1 MLIERPLVE
10 SSKLQRLKSRI
21 ARTPLFSNIGLPIVS
36 ASNPRIV
43 QWDAWL
49 GPEDPTCLAIAI
61 RQQEL
66 HDDLVPPEEEQ
77 EWVAALNLVV
87 DYVATLIPYEP
98 DEDVWHGPSAA
109 AWGAAWVFSL
119 EHLHAARGV
128 ALPADTAAQLVW
140 FERGHWPCALV
151 DGASGENLKDYVIF

>member
-1 MLIERPLVE
+1 ME

-21 ARTPLFSNIGLPIVS
+21 VRTPLFSNIGVPMLN

-49 GPEDPTCLAIAI
+49 GPEDPASLAIAI

-66 HDDLVPPEEEQ
+66 HDVLVPPEEEQ
-77 EWVAALNLVV
+77 EWVASLRFVI
-87 DYVATLIPYEP
+87 DHVATLIPYDP
-98 DEDVWHGPSAA
+98 DEDVWHAPTAA
-109 AWGAAWVFSL
+109 AWSAAWTFSL
-119 EHLHAARGV
+119 EHLHAACGV
-128 ALPADTAAQLVW
+128 PLPADTAAQLVW

-151 DGASGENLKDYVIF
+151 DGASGANLKDYVIF